1 MMICQRFLLGFVAL
15 GSLLIATRTA
25 YAAPPA
31 AGKPSITITSP
42 SPGATIHGSTL
53 TVTVKVKNFQLVP
66 PVYINP
72 PKLSGNR
79 GHIHYVLD
87 NLANFN
93 ARRDAKVALSHTWTN
108 VSPGRHT
115 IIVFL
120 ATSQHALFPGTKG
133 VSVTVTVVPRSSG
146 GGTAPTAVPRAT
158 AVPTRSLSSAPVTGG
173 AGDNQALS
181 RTDQLLL
188 LAGGLAMI
196 IGLALLLGRAL
207 LGRT

>member
-1 MMICQRFLLGFVAL
+1 MIRWRFLLGLVAL
-15 GSLLIATRTA
+15 GPLLIAARTA
-25 YAAPPA
+25 SAAPTA
-31 AGKPSITITSP
+31 AGKSSITITSP
-42 SPGATIHGSTL
+42 SPGATVQGSTL
-53 TVTVKVKNFQLVP
+53 TVTVKVQNFQLVP

-87 NLANFN
+87 KLANFN

-146 GGTAPTAVPRAT
+146 GGTTPTVAPRAT

-173 AGDNQALS
+173 AGDNHDLS
-181 RTDQLLL
+181 PTNLLLL
-188 LAGGLAMI
+188 LAGGLALVA
-196 IGLALLLGRAL
+196 GLALLLGRVL
-207 LGRT
+207 LGRA